1 MAFPFGER
9 VSAFFRGGSEAWS
22 KASAKAADG
31 VTVTSANPIGVSSSE
46 GASMARRMSGF
57 VPSRLHINSILAME
71 APLLRARTRQ
81 LIANVPH
88 GANASETFTAYAV
101 GDGITPAPLLPEE
114 QAAAVKEAWYDW
126 TDEADADGLTD
137 FYGLETLAAR
147 ACFDA
152 GECFARRRDRFASDG
167 LTVPVQYQL
176 LEAEQLDQ
184 AYTTKLSNGNQV
196 RQGIE
201 FGPIGNRLAYW
212 FWRTHPGDTTLQ
224 VSGDRV
230 RVPADQ
236 VLHLFKPLRPG
247 QIRGRPWITP
257 GIIKMYDLDQY
268 EDAELMRKKFAAF
281 LMAFIEQE
289 PGADISD
296 TGLVDEDTR
305 EVATDDRG
313 TAEVDMEPGLAQLLP
328 KGHKVNIHEPADVG
342 PNFEAFMFRSLLALC
357 AAMGL
362 PYHAVTGDVSKANY
376 SSLRASLLEVK
387 RRISKFQHE
396 VMVFQF
402 CNPIYKYWLPTAVLS
417 GAVAIPNFTEANRKK
432 LSRVKWIA
440 PRWDWVDPLKD
451 MQAEILAVDNGF
463 KSRSDVIE
471 GMGDDPAE
479 TDKRIAADQER
490 EDRLKL
496 RLNRKA
502 GGGSSLPAG
511 DGSGDGG
518 SPADGSGDNSG
529 DNSTDGEQQP
539 TEPPP
544 QQQQRRRANATA

>member
-1 MAFPFGER
+1 MASPFFER
-9 VSAFFRGGSEAWS
+9 IASAWQAGRETWT

-31 VTVTSANPIGVSSSE
+31 VTVTGANPIGVSSSE

-57 VPSRLHINSILAME
+57 VPNRLHINSILGME

-88 GANASETFTAYAV
+88 GANASETFVAYAV
-101 GDGITPAPLLPEE
+101 GDGIVPAPLLPEA

-137 FYGLETLAAR
+137 LYGLQTLAAR

-152 GECFARRRDRFASDG
+152 GECFARRRDRFSSDG

-201 FGPIGNRLAYW
+201 FGNHGNRLAYW
-212 FWRTHPGDTTLQ
+212 FFRTHPGDTTLQ
-224 VSGDRV
+224 VSGERV

-236 VLHLFKPLRPG
+236 VIHMFKPLRPG

-289 PGADISD
+289 PGYDISD
-296 TGLVDEDTR
+296 TGIVNDDTR
-305 EVATDDRG
+305 ETATDDNG

-342 PNFEAFMFRSLLALC
+342 PNFESFMFRSLLALC

-376 SSLRASLLEVK
+376 SSLRAALLEVK

-402 CNPIYKYWLPTAVLS
+402 CNPIYKHWLPTAVLS
-417 GAVAIPNFTEANRKK
+417 GAVSIPNFTEANRFK

-471 GMGDDPAE
+471 SMGDDPAE
-479 TDKRIAADQER
+479 VDKRIAADQER
-490 EDRLKL
+490 EDRLGL

-502 GGGSSLPAG
+502 GGSSAADIPAEQ
-511 DGSGDGG
+511 
-518 SPADGSGDNSG
+518 PGDNGG
-529 DNSTDGEQQP
+529 DNSTGEGGEDGSEQQQ
-539 TEPPP
+539 EPPAS
-544 QQQQRRRANATA
+544 QQRRRSQSAA